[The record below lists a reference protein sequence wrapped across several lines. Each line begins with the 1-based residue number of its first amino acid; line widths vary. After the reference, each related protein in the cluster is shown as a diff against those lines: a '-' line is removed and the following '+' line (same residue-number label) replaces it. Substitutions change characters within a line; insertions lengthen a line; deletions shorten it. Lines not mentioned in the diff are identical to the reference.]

1 MDDPAADGMR
11 TASPSLQL
19 RELPVG
25 LIEPNLAQP
34 RRYLDEATLQA
45 LAGSIGERGVLQPVL
60 VRPFQDGRYQ
70 LVAGERRWRAAKI
83 AGLET
88 IPTLVSE
95 YDDLA
100 ALEAGLIE
108 NMARE
113 NLNPVEEA
121 RACATLVKE
130 LGVTH
135 QQIGERV
142 GRSSSGVANLVRLLN
157 LSAEILEL
165 LERGELS
172 AAHGLALLRAKDPE
186 SRRQLA
192 SKAVQEG
199 WSVRTLRARADQSN
213 SAGSVPEDAMP
224 AQRQGPGQQGQDLE
238 ALAMNVARVWGD
250 LLGVEVGVRTLRA
263 RQLRVEVV
271 FNSAEAALA
280 VGGRLAEAVARGSKG
295 R

>member
-1 MDDPAADGMR
+1 MDDPGADGES
-11 TASPSLQL
+11 TASPSQEL
-19 RELPVG
+19 RELP
-25 LIEPNLAQP
+25 LEMIEPNLSQP
-34 RRYLDEATLQA
+34 RRYFDEETLDA
-45 LAGSIGERGVLQPVL
+45 LASSLRERGVLQPVL

-88 IPTLVSE
+88 IPALVSE

-113 NLNPVEEA
+113 DLNPVEEA

-130 LGVTH
+130 LGLTH

-157 LSAEILEL
+157 LPAEILEL
-165 LERGELS
+165 LERGELGQ
-172 AAHGLALLRAKDPE
+172 AHGLTLLRAKDPQAHRE
-186 SRRQLA
+186 LARR
-192 SKAVQEG
+192 AVQEG

-213 SAGSVPEDAMP
+213 MDELDGKREKEQEQDSEQ
-224 AQRQGPGQQGQDLE
+224 AQD
-238 ALAMNVARVWGD
+238 MTVVNIARVWGD
-250 LLGVEVGVRTLRA
+250 ALGAEVQVRTLRG
-263 RQLRVEVV
+263 RQLRVELV
-271 FNSAEAALA
+271 FDSPEGALA
-280 VGGRLAEAVARGSKG
+280 LGGLLGEKIARGSK
-295 R
+295 RR